1 MSEPEPGASKLT
13 IRQFFRVL
21 YLLFLLS
28 VLALASVAV
37 LLRVSQRN
45 LNQSQRVGFESHL
58 LTDELRQSSDALTR
72 FARAYAAT
80 GDPRYEQYYR
90 DELAIRNGEKPRPD
104 GYRGIYWDFVEA
116 DSQALRPGRRAVP
129 LKQLMQELGFT
140 RAEFSKLSEAERAW
154 DVQESTENVAISAVK
169 GPYAVAGGF
178 LRQGKPDREL
188 ATRLL
193 HDPVYQ
199 RQKAA
204 AMELIAEFR
213 DMVDLRTGA
222 TMAAYA
228 ESDNR
233 YLFSIIGI
241 LVTLMALMAASWVI
255 IQRRVYAPIRALDSQ
270 TREVAADLDH
280 LKKTTQEIADGRV
293 AEPFVA
299 QARQLHATA
308 PDEIAGLART
318 HDDMIAGL
326 RETGAAVA
334 RVTVELSTRKTAL
347 ATANEELKR
356 LSEAKSDFI
365 SAASHELRTPLVTI
379 MGAIR
384 LTEGG
389 SLGPVTDEQKK
400 FLHDAWEESER
411 LRDMISN
418 LLDVARIERAGIEV
432 NPARVNVSEAILKLV
447 SAYEPL
453 ARVKS
458 LTLLTELPDTA
469 LAVTCDAG
477 HFHRVLGNLL
487 SNAVKF
493 TPAGGAVTLRAEAV
507 PDGTVRVLVRDTGV
521 GIPRDQQHRIF
532 QKFERVHRPG
542 SAPQPGTG
550 LGLALSKQLVELNH
564 GTMAFES
571 EADQGS
577 TFYFSLP
584 RAANGGEHA

>member
-1 MSEPEPGASKLT
+1 MPELEPWGCKLT

-37 LLRVSQRN
+37 LLRISQRN
-45 LNQSQRVGFESHL
+45 LNRSQRVRFESHL
-58 LTDELRQSSDALTR
+58 LTDELRQSSDDLTR
-72 FARAYAAT
+72 FASAYAAT

-116 DSQALRPGRRAVP
+116 DSQTPRPGRHAVP
-129 LKQLMQELGFT
+129 LKQLMKELGFT

-154 DVQESTENVAISAVK
+154 DVLESTENVAIGAVQ
-169 GPYAVAGGF
+169 GSYAASGF
-178 LRQGKPDREL
+178 LRLGRSDREL
-188 ATRLL
+188 ATRML
-193 HDPVYQ
+193 HDQAYQ
-199 RQKAA
+199 SQKVA
-204 AMELIAEFR
+204 AMKLIADFR

-233 YLFSIIGI
+233 YLFAIIGI
-241 LVTLMALMAASWVI
+241 LMTLMALMLASWVI

-280 LKKTTQEIADGRV
+280 LKKTTREIAEGRV

-308 PDEIAGLART
+308 PDEIADLART

-334 RVTVELSTRKTAL
+334 RVTVELSARKTSL

-432 NPARVNVSEAILKLV
+432 NPTRVNVSEAILKLV

-458 LTLLTELPDTA
+458 LTFVTELPDTP
-469 LAVTCDAG
+469 LSVTCDAE

-521 GIPRDQQHRIF
+521 GIPRDQHHRIF

-542 SAPQPGTG
+542 SAPPPGTG

-577 TFYFSLP
+577 TFHFSLP
-584 RAANGGEHA
+584 RAANGGKHA